1 MEMELKQRA
10 EEWLEHI
17 KAWECSGEQQKVFC
31 EARGIS
37 YNSFVYWRAQLKHER
52 LACKAVKTKVLPAAS
67 FISLPPNVASANA
80 NGVQLQW
87 SDGLSLQC
95 SAQDFIV
102 LASTLK
108 QLGCLA

>member
-1 MEMELKQRA
+1 MESKQRA
-10 EEWLEHI
+10 KEWLEHI
-17 KAWECSGEQQKVFC
+17 KAWECSGDQQKVFC

-52 LACKAVKTKVLPAAS
+52 IACEAVETHGLPAVS
-67 FISLPPNVASANA
+67 FVPLSPNLPCANVNS
-80 NGVQLQW
+80 VQLQW
-87 SDGLSLQC
+87 RDGISLHC

-108 QLGCLA
+108 QLGCVP

>member
-1 MEMELKQRA
+1 MESKQRA

-17 KAWECSGEQQKVFC
+17 KAWECSGDQQKVFC

-52 LACKAVKTKVLPAAS
+52 IACEAVETNALPAVS
-67 FISLPPNVASANA
+67 FIPLPPSPSSANA
-80 NGVQLQW
+80 NSVHLQW
-87 SDGLSLQC
+87 SDGISLQC
-95 SAQDFIV
+95 TAQDFIV

-108 QLGCLA
+108 QLRCLP